1 MARNTSVNVGV
12 NFVPN
17 TSQLDSALKQF
28 NNVDL
33 QTKVTGISGDVLAP
47 FRQSV
52 EDLNAA
58 MASGRGENEI
68 AQLMDRVKT
77 EANAARASLDAA
89 TAGIK
94 AFYDSPVNQNNLKAI
109 SEIDAKLESAT
120 NQLKQWNKNKS
131 ALNNLR
137 QLASQSGF
145 DINTTARGRMKQIKD
160 IEALRDAQGNLN
172 EEFQTQIDLIRRYQ
186 TISNELRTTR
196 KGDIESNIRN
206 LTLSRE
212 GLLANTITPE
222 MLTNFT
228 TSAAM
233 TGSQVTSQENDILNR
248 IPS

>member
-12 NFVPN
+12 NFVPD
-17 TSQLDSALKQF
+17 TTQLDSALKQF

-94 AFYDSPVNQNNLKAI
+94 AFYDFL
-109 SEIDAKLESAT
+109 
-120 NQLKQWNKNKS
+120 
-131 ALNNLR
+131 
-137 QLASQSGF
+137 
-145 DINTTARGRMKQIKD
+145 
-160 IEALRDAQGNLN
+160 
-172 EEFQTQIDLIRRYQ
+172 
-186 TISNELRTTR
+186 
-196 KGDIESNIRN
+196 
-206 LTLSRE
+206 
-212 GLLANTITPE
+212 
-222 MLTNFT
+222 
-228 TSAAM
+228 
-233 TGSQVTSQENDILNR
+233 
-248 IPS
+248 